1 MSRRHCTDRGGAA
14 DLAGARLARQ
24 ATASLAALLAER
36 ELSRRELADRMG
48 VSPGRISQI
57 LSGDEN
63 LTLRSIAAVATALDV
78 HVEITV
84 SEPSTARPPEAREAA
99 KPYAATPR

>member
-1 MSRRHCTDRGGAA
+1 
-14 DLAGARLARQ
+14 
-24 ATASLAALLAER
+24 
-36 ELSRRELADRMG
+36 MG

-78 HVEITV
+78 DVEITI
-84 SEPSTARPPEAREAA
+84 SEPSTAGRAQGARV
-99 KPYAATPR
+99 